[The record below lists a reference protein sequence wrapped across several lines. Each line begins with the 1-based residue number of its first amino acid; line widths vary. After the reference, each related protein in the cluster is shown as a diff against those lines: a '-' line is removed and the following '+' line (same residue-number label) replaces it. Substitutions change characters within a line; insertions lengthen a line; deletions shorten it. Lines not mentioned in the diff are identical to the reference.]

1 MVQIV
6 FCWQNEKF
14 LKRFCLGRGGAVVD
28 PFFVGQSEPST
39 SMQFGWF
46 EVGSA
51 EAFVFRKGA
60 DTETADVV
68 LGIQPSIT
76 SCER

>member
-1 MVQIV
+1 M
-6 FCWQNEKF
+6 
-14 LKRFCLGRGGAVVD
+14 D

-39 SMQFGWF
+39 QMQSGWY